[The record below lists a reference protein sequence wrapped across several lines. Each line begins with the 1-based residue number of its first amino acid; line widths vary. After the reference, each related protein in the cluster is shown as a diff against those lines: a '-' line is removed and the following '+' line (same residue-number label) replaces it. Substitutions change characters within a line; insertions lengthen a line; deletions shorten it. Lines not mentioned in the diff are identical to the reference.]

1 MKVSHVT
8 ITNDTPMKVKL
19 PAPSGKVL
27 VKNFTNGDLK
37 VSIETEDFDE
47 NYVTIPP
54 LMAEVVHECET
65 KSSSPMYFFDDVH
78 LLGSASGEVEIRC
91 LNG

>member
-8 ITNDTPMKVKL
+8 ITANTPTRVKL

-27 VKNFTNGDLK
+27 IKNFTSGDIK
-37 VSIETEDFDE
+37 VSIESEDFDE
-47 NYVTIPP
+47 NYVKIPA
-54 LMAEVVHECET
+54 LMAEVVHECES
-65 KSSSPMYFFDDVH
+65 KSTSPAYFFDDVY
-78 LLGSASGEVEIRC
+78 LLGSGNGEVEIRC